1 MPKLKEYEKLI
12 NLKVKKDFHYKLKLQ
27 ALKENTTMQAL
38 ITKVMGKYISEVEE
52 ELIIEP
58 VNEEELTQEERDA
71 IEQGRRDIEAGD
83 YQDFEEAFKD
93 LL

>member
-1 MPKLKEYEKLI
+1 MPKLKEHEKLI

-38 ITKVMGKYISEVEE
+38 ITKVMGKYISGGED

-58 VNEEELTQEERDA
+58 VNEDELTKEERDA
-71 IEQGRRDIEAGD
+71 IEEGRRDMKTGN
-83 YQDFEEAFKD
+83 YQEMEEAFKD

>member
-1 MPKLKEYEKLI
+1 MPKLKEHEKLI

-38 ITKVMGKYISEVEE
+38 ITKVMGQYISEEEE

-58 VNEEELTQEERDA
+58 VNEEELSQEERDA